1 MTSTALSVAG
11 VSRAVGE
18 ILRPV
23 LDFIYPP
30 RCPACGADIG
40 AQAGLCLTCW
50 SALQVPNDAPGDQD
64 SDRIIA
70 ATMYCDLSRKLV
82 LAFKHG
88 GKIALAPLLAQLIAA
103 RLGEPQTDRLIVPV
117 PLHPLRLWRR
127 GYNQSALLAARLQA
141 IGHGQLLIDGLQR
154 IRATPSLDRRS
165 RAERAALL
173 SGAIRAHPRRIAA
186 LHGRDVLLVDD
197 VLTSG
202 ATTEACAAALR
213 EAGAKRV
220 TVTCFAR
227 VGGSGRKVMPD
238 LIPSTEHHGQ
248 PSKTNARDL
257 EIPGVT

>member
-1 MTSTALSVAG
+1 MTSAGLSVAR
-11 VSRAVGE
+11 VSRAAGE

-40 AQAGLCLTCW
+40 AQAGLCLDCW
-50 SALQVPNDAPGDQD
+50 QALQVPDDGYGDGQG
-64 SDRIIA
+64 IVA
-70 ATMYCDLSRKLV
+70 ASLYCELSRKLV

-103 RLGEPQTDRLIVPV
+103 RLGEPRADRLIVPV
-117 PLHPLRLWRR
+117 PLHPLRLWQR

-141 IGHGQLLIDGLQR
+141 MEQGQLLVDGLQR
-154 IRATPSLDRRS
+154 IRATPSLGSRS

-173 SGAIRAHPRRIAA
+173 SGAIRAHPRRIAV
-186 LHGRDVLLVDD
+186 LQGRDVLLVDD

-213 EAGAKRV
+213 GAGAKRV
-220 TVTCFAR
+220 TVACFAR
-227 VGGSGRKVMPD
+227 VGGSARKVTPD
-238 LIPSTEHHGQ
+238 LSTAPDHRRRSG
-248 PSKTNARDL
+248 KTNARDL